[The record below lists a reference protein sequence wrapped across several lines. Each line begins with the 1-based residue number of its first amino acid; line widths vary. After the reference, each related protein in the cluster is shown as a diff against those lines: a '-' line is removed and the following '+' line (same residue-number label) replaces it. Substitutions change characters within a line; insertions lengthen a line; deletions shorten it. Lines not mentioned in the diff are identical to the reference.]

1 MVLTIAPICL
11 VAEEVQRLAERSAE
25 ATKQIGAIV
34 KTIQTDTQDAVSA
47 MEKSTQG
54 VVEGAKLSDAAGQ
67 ALSEIGSVSQQLAQ
81 LIEGITMTTEQ
92 QARSANTVATSMQDI
107 LSITQQTTE
116 GTKRTAVSIGQL
128 AERSEERRVG

>member
-1 MVLTIAPICL
+1 
-11 VAEEVQRLAERSAE
+11 VQRLAERSAE

-54 VVEGAKLSDAAGQ
+54 VVEGARLSDAAGQ
-67 ALSEIGSVSQQLAQ
+67 ALAEIGVVSQRLSQ
-81 LIEGITMTTEQ
+81 LIEGITTTTEE
-92 QARSANTVATSMQDI
+92 QAKSATNVAKNMQDI
-107 LSITQQTTE
+107 LNITQQTTE

-128 AERSEERRVG
+128 AELAKELKGSVSGFKIG